1 MKDPIQ
7 KQRDRRRRKKIL
19 RLAWERPLTRG
30 RLRNAFPRPLQD
42 RAEETAEA
50 LCEDGVL
57 CRETVGPGSANAGV
71 KYRVSDTLKKA
82 VRRRRLR
89 KKVRRKV
96 SHAVAK
102 CRLEGRHDRAEDP
115 DTVRAE
121 IEPERQARA
130 AAGKSVFTVATNEL
144 ARDGA
149 RLRIDGLDTS
159 AFEQNPVVLWDH
171 GQDDRR
177 GAEPI
182 GRATS
187 LRKRGG
193 ELVATVEWAEDE
205 FAQRIAE
212 KVENGYLNA
221 ASLGFDA
228 QEIDRHATPP
238 EIARS
243 EMLEFSIVSVP
254 ADTGALVKSRAT
266 AHA

>member
-57 CRETVGPGSANAGV
+57 CRETVGPNSANAGV
-71 KYRVSDTLKKA
+71 KYR
-82 VRRRRLR
+82 LR
-89 KKVRRKV
+89 EKVRRKIEQ
-96 SHAVAK
+96 AVAK
-102 CRLEGRHDRAEDP
+102 RRLEGRHDRAEDP

-159 AFEQNPVVLWDH
+159 AFKQNPVVLWDH

-205 FAQRIAE
+205 FAQRIRE
-212 KVENGYLNA
+212 KVEHGYLNA

-228 QEIDRHATPP
+228 QEIDRRATPP

>member
-1 MKDPIQ
+1 MKDPTQ
-7 KQRDRRRRKKIL
+7 KQRDRRRRKKVL
-19 RLAWERPLTRG
+19 RLAWGQDLTRS

-57 CRETVGPGSANAGV
+57 CRVPVGPSSANAGA
-71 KYRVSDTLKKA
+71 KYRLCEN
-82 VRRRRLR
+82 
-89 KKVRRKV
+89 VRRKIEQ
-96 SHAVAK
+96 AVAK
-102 CRLEGRHDRAEDP
+102 RRFEGRHERAEDP

-182 GRATS
+182 GRASS

-212 KVENGYLNA
+212 KVEHGYLNA

-228 QEIDRHATPP
+228 QEIDRRATPP